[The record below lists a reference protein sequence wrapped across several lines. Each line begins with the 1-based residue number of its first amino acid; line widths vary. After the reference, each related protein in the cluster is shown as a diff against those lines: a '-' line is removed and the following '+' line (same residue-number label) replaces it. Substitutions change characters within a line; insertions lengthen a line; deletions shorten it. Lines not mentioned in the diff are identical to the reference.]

1 MDCLL
6 LVDHLLARAI
16 LRRNHASIISL
27 DFAKAFDRI
36 EIHFILNQLAIWK
49 IGPKITDY
57 IKNYM
62 TNRKIL
68 VRINSDISPFQTIQ
82 NGIPQGSPLSVI
94 LFVIAYNQLA
104 EKLTLH
110 PNISLSAYADD
121 INLNP
126 TISTILDWAEYFG
139 AKLSTTK

>member
-1 MDCLL
+1 MDSLL
-6 LVDHLLARAI
+6 LVDHLLPRAI
-16 LRRNHASIISL
+16 SRRNHASIISL

-36 EIHFILNQLAIWK
+36 GIHSILNQLAIWK
-49 IGPKITDY
+49 TGPKITNY

-68 VRINSDISPFQTIQ
+68 VRIKSDLSPFQPIQ

-104 EKLTLH
+104 EKFTLH
-110 PNISLSAYADD
+110 PDISLSAYADD
-121 INLNP
+121 FNLILKLKNRKNININH
-126 TISTILDWAEYFG
+126 S
-139 AKLSTTK
+139 KLA